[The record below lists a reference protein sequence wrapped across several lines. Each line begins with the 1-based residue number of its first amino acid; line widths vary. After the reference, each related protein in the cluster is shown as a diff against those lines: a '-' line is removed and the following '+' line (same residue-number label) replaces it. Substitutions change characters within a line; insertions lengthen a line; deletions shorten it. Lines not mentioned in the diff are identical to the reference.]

1 MSVPSDKTTILNFPS
16 YQKWANQ
23 RREQKISTWNVEDR
37 EEVMRASGIPL
48 FSLEP
53 DILED
58 VYKIGL
64 ILTDRETQETQILSY
79 EESKK
84 YFDLLFEKMRLPADI
99 YWTEQ
104 DKALLAEIERIDEKY
119 YSYPYIVEP
128 SDFQKKML
136 ATYGSF
142 WTERD
147 WFPII
152 GNNQDPSYESDFYLT
167 ATRGKPKKPVYGNL
181 SDMAYAFDPDAEIY
195 PDVQK
200 LFAAHRN
207 SDSEIKVK
215 HKSLPILPAHMWG
228 DASKG
233 KWVDID
239 EATGWGELGNRK
251 HPKNIKREEQ
261 ADAWNKWTSQKLQ
274 EKCVTPEGNI
284 ILFWTQG
291 KKWNAKTKTFGKGYW
306 SQTAFIDMK
315 SLRPMLPLQQIVE
328 CQFDKID
335 YYYTSSGEY
344 ANSKN
349 KIRGRISLEMADKYR
364 DMYVENDVESFSDYG
379 DQYVRMGFCSSWVQ
393 DAEIDYEEQVF
404 TASIRVKMKYDTQQE
419 QYACDMFANGDQRN
433 AQMKVWLPDK
443 PMKFSLYSMGIINCI

>member
-1 MSVPSDKTTILNFPS
+1 MSVPSDKTTIINWPS
-16 YQKWANQ
+16 YEKWANQ
-23 RREQKISTWNVEDR
+23 RREQKISTWKIEDR
-37 EEVMRASGIPL
+37 EEVQRASGIPL

-53 DILED
+53 DIVEN

-64 ILTDRETQETQILSY
+64 ILTDRETQETQILTH

-84 YFDLLFEKMRLPADI
+84 YFDLLRMFEEACIDGS
-99 YWTEQ
+99 EQ
-104 DKALLAEIERIDEKY
+104 VLELMDELRRIDEKY

-152 GNNQDPSYESDFYLT
+152 GNNQDPSYESDYYLT
-167 ATRGKPKKPVYGNL
+167 TKGGKPKKPAYGNL
-181 SDMAYAFDPDAEIY
+181 SDMAYAFDPEI
-195 PDVQK
+195 DKNVSTLR

-207 SDSEIKVK
+207 SESEIKVQ
-215 HKSLPILPAHMWG
+215 HKSRPILPAHMWG

-251 HPKNIKREEQ
+251 HPKNIKRKEQ

-291 KKWNAKTKTFGKGYW
+291 KSWNAKTKTFDKGYW

-315 SLRPMLPLQQIVE
+315 SLRPMLPLQQIVQ
-328 CQFDKID
+328 CKFDKID
-335 YYYTSSGEY
+335 YYYTNSGEY

-379 DQYVRMGFCSSWVQ
+379 DQYVRMGFCSSWVE

-404 TASIRVKMKYDTQQE
+404 TSSIRVKMKYDTQQE

-443 PMKFSLYSMGIINCI
+443 PMNFFLYSMGIINCI